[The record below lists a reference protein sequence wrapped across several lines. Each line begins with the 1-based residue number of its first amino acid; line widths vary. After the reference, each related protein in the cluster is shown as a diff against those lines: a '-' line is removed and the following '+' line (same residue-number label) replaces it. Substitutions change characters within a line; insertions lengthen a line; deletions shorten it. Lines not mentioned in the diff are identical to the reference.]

1 MNLQY
6 ITDGK
11 GQTTGV
17 FIPIQEWNRL
27 KSKYKEIER
36 EDFEMPEWHQE
47 IVYERMEKYYKD
59 TGQALDFDVAMN
71 EIEKDL

>member
-36 EDFEMPEWHQE
+36 EDFEVPEWHQE